1 LDSNTTCEKGFVGGS
16 NGRKNSQQH
25 RVTQPRQES
34 ENIMRLTTKIQVECE
49 VDKKA
54 SNPRYVLEQAQGK
67 IALAI
72 RDAFEHPRAT
82 GTITGVKL
90 GSTKVTLIE
99 SDIS

>member
-1 LDSNTTCEKGFVGGS
+1 
-16 NGRKNSQQH
+16 
-25 RVTQPRQES
+25 
-34 ENIMRLTTKIQVECE
+34 MRLTAKIQIECE

-54 SNPRYVLEQAQGK
+54 ANPRYVLEQAQGK

-72 RDAFEHPRAT
+72 RDAFEHPRT
-82 GTITGVKL
+82 SGSITGVKV